1 MQQFQFHPGMRAR
14 LAGRNCD
21 DLRPLLSRYPV
32 QLTNDDTADFVI
44 CTGGDGSLLGA
55 EREFPYL
62 PKFAVRDRKNNPKCP
77 RHGDEVLLDAFFSG
91 KLAPRLLTHIQAR
104 LNDKLVLEGI
114 NDIVVTRHVQSGA
127 IRCRLHADNE
137 LLRSQVISDGL
148 VFCTAFGSTGYFQSI
163 TRGNFRSGLGI
174 AYNNPMDGDSFV
186 VLNETTDVKLELL
199 RGPALVLAD
208 NTPEMIEIHDHDIL
222 EVSIAERKTII
233 FGLEA
238 FRCQECYL
246 LRASGIPQ

>member
-1 MQQFQFHPGMRAR
+1 MQNFQFHHGMRAR
-14 LAGRNCD
+14 LVGRNCD
-21 DLRPLLSRYPV
+21 DLRPLLARYPV
-32 QLTNDDTADFVI
+32 QLVEDASADFVI

-62 PKFAVRDRKNNPKCP
+62 PKFAIRDRKNNPKCP
-77 RHGDEVLLDAFFSG
+77 LHGDESLLEAFFSG
-91 KLAPRLLTHIQAR
+91 ALSPRLLTHIQAR
-104 LNDKLVLEGI
+104 VNGKLVLEGI

-127 IRCRLHADNE
+127 IRSRLYANDA
-137 LLRSQVISDGL
+137 LLRPQVISDGL

-163 TRGNFRSGLGI
+163 TRGNFRLGI
-174 AYNNPMDGDSFV
+174 GVAYNNPMDGESFA
-186 VLNETTDVKLELL
+186 VLEEATQIKMELL

-222 EVSIAERKTII
+222 DIALAERKTII

-238 FRCQECYL
+238 FRCPECYL
-246 LRASGIPQ
+246 LRSKG